1 MILGAILGAKTA
13 YQRRG
18 LPIMD
23 DFQYLAMRIPRMGE
37 REYALPTRN
46 YFISGLVLCYHPCN
60 RQWKILSC
68 QVSPVMLMDELSGH
82 KRVMRL
88 ERRSYSLFVI
98 PLNTRGRVSS
108 LVLIVP

>member
-1 MILGAILGAKTA
+1 VIILGAILDAKTA

-37 REYALPTRN
+37 REYALPTRGIIITS
-46 YFISGLVLCYHPCN
+46 YQDWFFVTIHVTN

-68 QVSPVMLMDELSGH
+68 QVSPVMLKDGLSGH

-88 ERRSYSLFVI
+88 ERGS
-98 PLNTRGRVSS
+98 
-108 LVLIVP
+108 